1 MVWISFTIYANYIA
15 FHNITSSQLFLNKKK
30 KHTAN
35 PTLTFDTP
43 FPVSCF
49 LFHVSPLFL
58 WLCNDRKGYNIEAVF
73 KFPYIGPY
81 HGCQAMVRP
90 SREQHL
96 LYSYIT
102 SFHRQSKNKETNYL
116 GALSTISKE
125 FKWHKKWNKKV

>member
-15 FHNITSSQLFLNKKK
+15 CESSQLFLNKK
-30 KHTAN
+30 HTAN
-35 PTLTFDTP
+35 PTLNFDTH

-58 WLCNDRKGYNIEAVF
+58 RLFRDRKGYNIEAVL

-81 HGCQAMVRP
+81 HECQAMVRP

-96 LYSYIT
+96 LYSYLT

-116 GALSTISKE
+116 GGFIYH
-125 FKWHKKWNKKV
+125 FQRI